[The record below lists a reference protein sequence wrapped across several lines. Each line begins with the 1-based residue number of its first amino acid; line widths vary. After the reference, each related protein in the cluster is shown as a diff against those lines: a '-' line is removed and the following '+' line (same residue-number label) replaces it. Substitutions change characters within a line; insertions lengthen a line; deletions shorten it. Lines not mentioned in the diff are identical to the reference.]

1 MNVARN
7 LGVEV
12 AISKVWEKGAD
23 GGIEL
28 AEKLLNILETK
39 EANYHPL
46 YDLDLPIETKI
57 ETIVKE
63 IYGGDGVEFTKKAK
77 IKLKNILNKG

>member
-1 MNVARN
+1 M
-7 LGVEV
+7 G
-12 AISKVWEKGAD
+12 KGAD

-46 YDLDLPIETKI
+46 YDLDLSIEEKI

-77 IKLKNILNKG
+77 IKLKNIQNKD

>member
-1 MNVARN
+1 MLYFLIV
-7 LGVEV
+7 
-12 AISKVWEKGAD
+12 KGSHEYAKFK
-23 GGIEL
+23 GIEL

-46 YDLDLPIETKI
+46 YDLDLSIEEKI

-77 IKLKNILNKG
+77 NKIKK